1 MKKIFVICVGIF
13 AFVGAAIGATPKGST
28 YIDHPD
34 AAQGLMRIEADGT
47 YVYKTPKAAESKRSG
62 SARFAVLSAPSL
74 QNDNIGRD
82 FEDYYGSDPLIGFLG
97 SYAFPLTRGSL
108 ALSVDIEAGLAFA
121 QGDGYFNR
129 DQSGNSDL
137 RSVESYTL
145 FLVPVSVLLTAKF
158 QFSDKQWFVPFIS
171 GGPVVYG
178 LAELRSDEEN
188 NNFAATFGGAAGGG
202 VLISVTRWAPA
213 SAFQLRSEYGINDLW
228 VHLEGRAVIGF
239 DENIDISQNLFS
251 MGATFDF

>member
-1 MKKIFVICVGIF
+1 MKKYFFALVGMTLICGIGF
-13 AFVGAAIGATPKGST
+13 AATPKGST
-28 YIDHPD
+28 YIEHPD
-34 AAQGLMRIEADGT
+34 AAKGLMRIEADGT
-47 YVYKTPKAAESKRSG
+47 YVYKTGKPPESTRSG
-62 SARFAVLSAPSL
+62 SARFAVMSPPSL

-82 FEDYYGSDPLIGFLG
+82 FEDYYGSAPLFGFLG

-108 ALSVDIEAGLAFA
+108 ALSVDIEAGVAFA

-145 FLVPVSVLLTAKF
+145 FLVPVSVLLTAKL
-158 QFSDKQWFVPFIS
+158 QFSDKQWFVPFVS

-202 VLISVTRWAPA
+202 VLISVSRWAPA

-239 DENIDISQNLFS
+239 DQSIDISQNLFS